1 MDRLHEVEGKLLP
14 AGRQSNEDHRYL
26 QEFRLYILVMME
38 QEGVEDHRLWVVGRC
53 LDSRALSNLLG

>member
-1 MDRLHEVEGKLLP
+1 MKLRGSSCRP
-14 AGRQSNEDHRYL
+14 GRQSNEDHRYL